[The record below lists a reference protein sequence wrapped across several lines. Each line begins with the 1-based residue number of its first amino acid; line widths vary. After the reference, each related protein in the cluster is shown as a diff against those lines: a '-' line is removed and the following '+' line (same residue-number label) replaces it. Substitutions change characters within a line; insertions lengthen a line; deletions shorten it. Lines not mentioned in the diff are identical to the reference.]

1 MGIMDALGL
10 KKDEYHHK
18 IKAEMSDWDA
28 QVERDRAER
37 KRAAVHAELHGDEDD
52 EDYREYRARRQDAD
66 MRLSDLRNASE
77 DKWEDMKT
85 GVEKAWL
92 DVKNAF
98 NKIGNRVRH

>member
-10 KKDEYHHK
+10 KRDEYHHK

-28 QVERDRAER
+28 EIERRRAER
-37 KRAAVHAELHGDEDD
+37 KREAAGREMDRD
-52 EDYREYRARRQDAD
+52 EDYEEYRARRVEAD
-66 MRLSDLRNASE
+66 RKLSDLRNASE

-98 NKIGNRVRH
+98 SKIGNRIHH

>member
-1 MGIMDALGL
+1 MGLMHALGL

-28 QVERDRAER
+28 QIERKRAER
-37 KRAAVHAELHGDEDD
+37 KREAADRELDRD
-52 EDYREYRARRQDAD
+52 EDYEEYRARRVEAD
-66 MRLSDLRNASE
+66 RKLSELRNASE
-77 DKWEDMKT
+77 DKWEDLKT

-98 NKIGNRVRH
+98 SKIGNRINH

>member
-1 MGIMDALGL
+1 MDIRKALGL

-18 IKAEMSDWDA
+18 INAEMSEWDA
-28 QVERDRAER
+28 QIERDRAER
-37 KRAAVHAELHGDEDD
+37 KRVAAQQEIDDDD

-66 MRLSDLRNASE
+66 RKLSDLRNASE

-85 GVEKAWL
+85 GVEKSWA

-98 NKIGNRVRH
+98 NKIGNRIRH

>member
-1 MGIMDALGL
+1 MGLMDALGL

-28 QVERDRAER
+28 QIERNRAER
-37 KRAAVHAELHGDEDD
+37 KREAADRELERDD
-52 EDYREYRARRQDAD
+52 DYEEYRARRVEAD
-66 MRLSDLRNASE
+66 RKLSDLRNASE

-98 NKIGNRVRH
+98 SKLGNRIHH